1 MRLCGGEVQVNHSE
15 PGIRCFAVRNRT
27 RGTNLAQ
34 DVRLADTPRA
44 RLVGLLTET
53 TLEPGEGLWIY
64 PTQAIHTF
72 GLRFPIDVAFLDRSR
87 RVKRVYHRLVPY
99 RWTRFVWGAQ
109 SVLELPGGVLACT
122 GTEVGDELEFS
133 LREELPVPEENE
145 TEKHDFALLTKASE

>member
-15 PGIRCFAVRNRT
+15 PTSRCFAVRNRS
-27 RGTNLAQ
+27 RGTNLAE

-53 TLEPGEGLWIY
+53 TLESGEGLWIY

-72 GLRFPIDVAFLDRSR
+72 GLRFPIDVAFLDRQR

-99 RWTRFVWGAQ
+99 RWTRLVWGAQ
-109 SVLELPGGVLACT
+109 SVLELPGGILART
-122 GTEVGDELEFS
+122 GTEVGDEIEFT

-145 TEKHDFALLTKASE
+145 AEDHDFALLTKASE

>member
-15 PGIRCFAVRNRT
+15 PGRRCFAVRNRS
-27 RGTNLAQ
+27 RGTALAE

-53 TLEPGEGLWIY
+53 ALESGEGLWIY

-99 RWTRFVWGAQ
+99 RWTRLVWSAQ
-109 SVLELPGGVLACT
+109 SVLELPVGVLART